1 MTDDAQ
7 LPAPAGDPS
16 LPVFGARS
24 APIEARRYRRFGL
37 EVETDDDRWIE
48 EFDAYFDPDAGAILG
63 VMNARTEVQQAN
75 ATAVLLRTS
84 LRDDDG
90 VPADWRFPADP
101 VTDDD
106 GRTLYYRPGDTDDDE
121 PVEVEVEWNDDTDEP
136 VEVPEGAEPRY
147 EWHDGDLLTAAE
159 LREAIAEFDVLD
171 DGSSRRR
178 FEWVMNSPRHRVQL
192 AALTALSEW
201 ITGDVAKRP
210 TRKPTSSRR
219 GQQRTGRTSRGSSR
233 R

>member
-1 MTDDAQ
+1 
-7 LPAPAGDPS
+7 
-16 LPVFGARS
+16 VFGTRS

-37 EVETDDDRWIE
+37 EVETDSERWVE

-75 ATAVLLRTS
+75 ATALLLRTS

-90 VPADWRFPADP
+90 VPADWRFPAEP
-101 VTDDD
+101 VRDDD
-106 GRTLYYRPGDTDDDE
+106 GDEVLY
-121 PVEVEVEWNDDTDEP
+121 VEEDGEVVEWQPEDGDESG
-136 VEVPEGAEPRY
+136 EVPDGVAVRY

-159 LREAIAEFDVLD
+159 LRDAIREFDVFA

-192 AALTALSEW
+192 DALNALSEW
-201 ITGDVAKRP
+201 ITGEVAKRP
-210 TRKPTSSRR
+210 TRKPTSSHR
-219 GQQRTGRTSRGSSR
+219 GQQRTGRTSRGSSHGTR
-233 R
+233 